1 MYVYIIVLK
10 TEHKIVA
17 KVLTLNF
24 EIPFKEGPTLIL
36 IDNTQKKQ
44 IFGGTSFFKA
54 TVKW

>member
-36 IDNTQKKQ
+36 IDNTKKEQ
-44 IFGGTSFFKA
+44 IFGGTPFFKA
-54 TVKW
+54 TVK